1 MVTGCV
7 RAGVRS
13 ARDVLAFAA
22 VVFLSITD
30 GWAQDAH
37 HGGKSAAAR
46 PAGLGSSAAFAPD
59 DALWLAG
66 VDRNKRL
73 FVLTSRDD
81 GHRWSGPRT
90 IDTAQDEVAADGD
103 SRPKIAFGPN
113 GQVAIAYT
121 NPFDKPY
128 TGRIRLLRSV
138 DGGRSF
144 APPVTVH
151 GDRQIVTHRF
161 ESIAFDRKG
170 RLHVVWIDKRDAEE
184 ARRGA
189 PAAAAK
195 SAYAGAAVYRSVSKD
210 GGLSFGPDT
219 KLADHSC
226 ECCRIALVADAD
238 GALVALWRHVF
249 APNIRDHAF
258 ARFGALNV
266 APVAPVRATFDDW
279 AIDACPHHGP
289 GLAAAAAGG
298 YHAVWFGERAGQPA
312 VRYSRLG
319 SDGRPVGATQVL
331 PDEQAEHA
339 DVLSAGAR
347 VVIAWRSFDGKT
359 TRLRAWVSE
368 DDGRHFMLRELA
380 SDTGDNDHPRLAS
393 DGARILAVW
402 RTTKDVHVI
411 NVAP

>member
-1 MVTGCV
+1 
-7 RAGVRS
+7 
-13 ARDVLAFAA
+13 
-22 VVFLSITD
+22 
-30 GWAQDAH
+30 
-37 HGGKSAAAR
+37 
-46 PAGLGSSAAFAPD
+46 
-59 DALWLAG
+59 
-66 VDRNKRL
+66 
-73 FVLTSRDD
+73 
-81 GHRWSGPRT
+81 
-90 IDTAQDEVAADGD
+90 
-103 SRPKIAFGPN
+103 
-113 GQVAIAYT
+113 
-121 NPFDKPY
+121 
-128 TGRIRLLRSV
+128 
-138 DGGRSF
+138 
-144 APPVTVH
+144 VTVH
-151 GDRQIVTHRF
+151 SDRQIITHRF

-189 PAAAAK
+189 PAASAK
-195 SAYAGAAVYRSVSKD
+195 AAYAGAAVYRSVSED

-266 APVAPVRATFDDW
+266 APAAPVRATFDDW

-298 YHAVWFGERAGQPA
+298 YHAVWFGERAGQSA

-319 SDGRPVGATQVL
+319 SDGRPVDATQVL

-368 DDGRHFMLRELA
+368 DDGCHFVLRELA
-380 SDTGDNDHPRLAS
+380 SHTGDNDHPRLAS
-393 DGARILAVW
+393 SGARIFAVW
-402 RTTKDVHVI
+402 RTTKDIHVI
-411 NVAP
+411 DLAP